1 MALTEIDPVVLKRM
15 DPPVGSTH
23 SSLEDPTTDKR
34 FRNLT
39 VGEISDMNFKGRER
53 ALLPEHFHRVELSG
67 IVWGREISALARA
80 SGPF

>member
-1 MALTEIDPVVLKRM
+1 VLALTEIDPVVLKRM

-53 ALLPEHFHRVELSG
+53 A
-67 IVWGREISALARA
+67 
-80 SGPF
+80 PFA